1 MQKKYFV
8 SPDTQDMKKTC
19 QEYDLP
25 QEYTHLSQEYAH
37 NGVYYALVNHAG
49 QNFRV
54 GATTPHWRKELT
66 NVTPDIQDFFEA
78 KEQGLWLAP
87 QQKIELCPQAPKVAI
102 TCSGVGAIRP
112 GMGRALYDTF
122 PAVREAMEHLDA
134 IAEWDVLSLLDET
147 DMEKIQ
153 RFRWQ
158 LPYLFFLEYA
168 QAYHLQTLG
177 FAPHV
182 FSGHSLGELISLCLA
197 GIFSP
202 EEGWIAME
210 TRAKLMDN
218 LENDP
223 SYDMGMMA
231 VYAPL
236 ETVQNVL
243 QLFPELHISN
253 HNSPSQCLVGGKKEY
268 LSEARKAFRKQK
280 RPAMILPINM
290 AFHHPHMRSLRETSL
305 DSLRKFSLM
314 EQQNPVMSNVTASIY
329 PKDKEGI
336 CQYIVDLDENTV
348 RWVDCV
354 HTMWHTYGVRHFVEL
369 GSGDVVTN
377 LTKEIMP
384 QAVCLAVA
392 EKNDEVGGMRAAMAQ
407 LYALGHL
414 PLKKIIAVSSLYND
428 ATFPKDEGHTEKAK
442 ALDERDLKHTVE
454 HEIASAV
461 KKDAEEVALPTYIQD
476 IIPILV
482 ENTGI
487 VAQDIRAHMDLRHDL
502 GVRSVRFP
510 AMLYAFEQKFGIQV
524 QFEDVMHV
532 STVQD
537 LAKVVLELR
546 QRKEGDVPSV
556 ILPKEQASD
565 ISTSTLPSKHASPLE
580 RLLFMLSP
588 AYIRQAWKE
597 FLSEGKQIRATSLLV
612 VGRQEASLAQE
623 TEDMTFPL
631 WAINSIAALPLVQ
644 EAPVSPQNLVFTEGL
659 FLEDMPEFCSQLKKM
674 RDEKQVLCAWS
685 ALAQLNEKFW
695 ERPQA
700 ECIIYPVQR
709 HFSPYHVSLPLEQQD
724 KESLANNE
732 AIYSLYSAVQ
742 GGFSWLQ
749 PCGLDGLS
757 LQEIPYCTENCVKG
771 VTREMYGYVLGA
783 RPDEAISDE
792 AMSPLQD
799 AASARCTLYIRTI
812 TNNGRRTNHAQK
824 WATAQVLLQERGTQ
838 EVLHPLW
845 QEQEGK
851 NFCHQSKEF
860 AKEEGLWHSPP
871 SNLGHALAQCVH
883 YVQNVAQKNALTF
896 KNIDE
901 NICIAHVDSI
911 ASIARIRHRADVTKN
926 LHGPVYSCWRLYSQ
940 EADKTLMADV
950 HIYDAQNVLLVTLE
964 KISFAKK

>member
-1 MQKKYFV
+1 MQKKHFV
-8 SPDTQDMKKTC
+8 SSDTQDVKKTC
-19 QEYDLP
+19 QECDVP
-25 QEYTHLSQEYAH
+25 PEYTHLSQEYAH
-37 NGVYYALVNHAG
+37 NGVYYAHVSHAG
-49 QNFRV
+49 QSFRV

-66 NVTPDIQDFFEA
+66 NLTPDIKDFFES

-87 QQKIELCPQAPKVAI
+87 QQNIELCSQAPKVAI

-122 PAVREAMEHLDA
+122 PAVREAMERLDA
-134 IAEWDVLSLLDET
+134 VAEWDVLSLLDET

-202 EEGWIAME
+202 EEGWLAME

-236 ETVQNVL
+236 ETVQEVL

-268 LSEARKAFRKQK
+268 LSEARKVFRKQK

-314 EQQNPVMSNVTASIY
+314 EQQNPVMSNVTAGVY

-354 HTMWHTYGVRHFVEL
+354 HAMWHTHGVRHFVEL

-414 PLKKIIAVSSLYND
+414 PLKKIVAVSSLYND
-428 ATFPKDEGHTEKAK
+428 VSFPE
-442 ALDERDLKHTVE
+442 
-454 HEIASAV
+454 
-461 KKDAEEVALPTYIQD
+461 AEEQSEGNTTVDENDLGLTAKGGAEYVAGQSAENVALPSYVQD
-476 IIPILV
+476 IIPILA

-537 LAKVVLELR
+537 LAKVVLGLR
-546 QRKEGDVPSV
+546 QRAEGDAPSA
-556 ILPKEQASD
+556 ILQAEYASD
-565 ISTSTLPSKHASPLE
+565 RSSAIPSSKHSSLLE
-580 RLLFMLSP
+580 ELLFMQSP
-588 AYIRQAWKE
+588 AYMRQAGKE
-597 FLSEGKQIRATSLLV
+597 FLSEGKQIHATFLLV
-612 VGRQEASLAQE
+612 VGGQELSLAQE
-623 TEDMTFPL
+623 TEGKAFPL
-631 WAINSIAALPLVQ
+631 WAKNSIAALPLLQDASVI
-644 EAPVSPQNLVFTEGL
+644 PQTLVFMEGL
-659 FLEDMPEFCSQLKKM
+659 FLEDMPEFCFQLEKVRDKK
-674 RDEKQVLCAWS
+674 QALCAWA

-695 ERPQA
+695 AKAQA
-700 ECIIYPVQR
+700 KYTVYPVQR
-709 HFSPYHVSLPLEQQD
+709 HFSPYQNFLSLEQQG
-724 KESLANNE
+724 KKNIAANE
-732 AIYSLYSAVQ
+732 AIHSIYSAVQ

-757 LQEIPYCTENCVKG
+757 LQEIPYCTENCVGG
-771 VTREMYGYVLGA
+771 VTREIYGYVQGVKPSELKA
-783 RPDEAISDE
+783 
-792 AMSPLQD
+792 PLQD
-799 AASARCTLYIRTI
+799 APLVRCTLYMRMI
-812 TNNGRRTNHAQK
+812 TDNGRRIDRAQK
-824 WATAQVLLQERGTQ
+824 WATAQVLLQECGTQ
-838 EVLHPLW
+838 EALRPLW
-845 QEQEGK
+845 QEQEEK
-851 NFCHQSKEF
+851 NFYHQSKEF

-871 SNLGHALAQCVH
+871 SNLGHALAHCVH
-883 YVQNVAQKNALTF
+883 YVQNVAQENALTS

-901 NICIAHVDSI
+901 NICVAHVGSME
-911 ASIARIRHRADVTKN
+911 SIARIRHRADVTKN
-926 LHGPVYSCWRLYSQ
+926 VHESVRSCWRLYSE
-940 EADKTLMADV
+940 EAGKALMADV